1 MGLWSNAGF
10 ASTFLAGMRVSIP
23 RRNVMDL
30 KQAIG
35 AALAAGAFVAIPVI
49 AADSASDSEANER
62 ADQVFTRLDKNNDG
76 NLDPAEAQ
84 ARPWLQQGFSQ
95 YDTNHDGKLGKDE
108 FAAAH
113 SAQRVARRDAR
124 GAAGASANSGQYFD
138 SIDKNNDGK
147 LDPTEAQALPWLPPK
162 FSQYDTDHNGKLGKD
177 EFAAAVSSH
186 GGLGAPAAAGATS
199 AVSAASQS
207 FESLDK
213 NNDGNI
219 DSTEAQ
225 AAPWLQ
231 QNFSQYDTDHNGKLG
246 KDEYSAAQKA
256 QPH

>member
-1 MGLWSNAGF
+1 
-10 ASTFLAGMRVSIP
+10 
-23 RRNVMDL
+23 MDL

-62 ADQVFTRLDKNNDG
+62 ADHVFTRLDKNSDG

-113 SAQRVARRDAR
+113 SAQRLARRDAR

-162 FSQYDTDHNGKLGKD
+162 FSQYDTDHNGTLGKD
-177 EFAAAVSSH
+177 EFAAAVSAQGPSA
-186 GGLGAPAAAGATS
+186 LGASAATGGT
-199 AVSAASQS
+199 SAASQS
-207 FESLDK
+207 FDSLDK

-219 DSTEAQ
+219 DATEAA

-231 QNFSQYDTDHNGKLG
+231 PNFSQYDTDHNGKLG
-246 KDEYSAAQKA
+246 KDEYAAAQKA
-256 QPH
+256 QPK

>member
-1 MGLWSNAGF
+1 MA
-10 ASTFLAGMRVSIP
+10 
-23 RRNVMDL
+23 L
-30 KQAIG
+30 KHAIG
-35 AALAAGAFVAIPVI
+35 AALAAGALVTVPVI
-49 AADSASDSEANER
+49 AADTSSDADLHDR

-76 NLDPAEAQ
+76 NIDPTEAA
-84 ARPWLQQGFSQ
+84 ARPWLQQNFSQ
-95 YDTNHDGKLGKDE
+95 YDTDHNGKLGKDE
-108 FAAAH
+108 FAAALN
-113 SAQRVARRDAR
+113 AQRVARRDAR

-138 SIDKNNDGK
+138 SIDKNNDGN
-147 LDPTEAQALPWLPPK
+147 LDPTEAAALPWLQQG

-177 EFAAAVSSH
+177 EFAAAVSAH

-207 FESLDK
+207 FDSMDK

-219 DSTEAQ
+219 DPTEAQ

-246 KDEYSAAQKA
+246 KDEYAAAQKA
-256 QPH
+256 QPK

>member
-1 MGLWSNAGF
+1 MRHTESPRTGVRAVEMVA
-10 ASTFLAGMRVSIP
+10 ASTFLAGIRVSIP

-108 FAAAH
+108 VAAPH
-113 SAQRVARRDAR
+113 SAQR
-124 GAAGASANSGQYFD
+124 N
-138 SIDKNNDGK
+138 
-147 LDPTEAQALPWLPPK
+147 T
-162 FSQYDTDHNGKLGKD
+162 
-177 EFAAAVSSH
+177 
-186 GGLGAPAAAGATS
+186 GLGASTVAGAGP
-199 AVSAASQS
+199 
-207 FESLDK
+207 
-213 NNDGNI
+213 NRCRY
-219 DSTEAQ
+219 
-225 AAPWLQ
+225 
-231 QNFSQYDTDHNGKLG
+231 FSRKT
-246 KDEYSAAQKA
+246 
-256 QPH
+256 

>member
-10 ASTFLAGMRVSIP
+10 ASTFLAGMRVSTP

-76 NLDPAEAQ
+76 NIDTTEAQ

-113 SAQRVARRDAR
+113 SAPRIARRDAR
-124 GAAGASANSGQYFD
+124 SATGASAKSSQYFD

-147 LDPTEAQALPWLPPK
+147 LDTTEA
-162 FSQYDTDHNGKLGKD
+162 
-177 EFAAAVSSH
+177 
-186 GGLGAPAAAGATS
+186 
-199 AVSAASQS
+199 
-207 FESLDK
+207 
-213 NNDGNI
+213 
-219 DSTEAQ
+219 
-225 AAPWLQ
+225 
-231 QNFSQYDTDHNGKLG
+231 
-246 KDEYSAAQKA
+246 
-256 QPH
+256 